1 MNSELQIANSETS
14 RRLTW
19 PIRVCLSRLAI
30 RYSLIFLV
38 PVLFSCNGPH
48 SQWGTSHSKAD
59 ANPTEPPPESNIV
72 RVNKFFSQNP
82 WLSFTNDGSGKVD
95 GVSFT
100 VYLEGPRGPRGVFGT
115 GTLVVTMYRLDRDP
129 LGRESVTPAHEWVL
143 RPDQAYPWR
152 CKRPSAMGWGY
163 GLRLQWPE
171 TVKVAGKQV
180 AIIVKYVREDGREIS
195 SSRQVLKVPLS
206 ATLAVPTAVT
216 GNPVAKPAVPRAQ

>member
-1 MNSELQIANSETS
+1 MNKGLRTFKVALD
-14 RRLTW
+14 RRAYR
-19 PIRVCLSRLAI
+19 PRRIFFSSFVIRQLA
-30 RYSLIFLV
+30 FLLLAM
-38 PVLFSCNGPH
+38 PAACNTPNQKWGGPL
-48 SQWGTSHSKAD
+48 SKAHSD
-59 ANPTEPPPESNIV
+59 PAEPPPESNIV

-115 GTLVVTMYRLDRDP
+115 GTLVVTMYRVDRDP

-143 RPDQAYPWR
+143 PPDQAYPWR

-180 AIIVKYVREDGREIS
+180 AMIVKYVREDGREIS
-195 SSRQVLKVPLS
+195 SSRQVLKVPVS
-206 ATLAVPTAVT
+206 ASLAVPTAVT